1 MKETLINVYY
11 YVRFMLH
18 KAKQKFTSR
27 LRTLRYQLFHKTTR
41 EIEISK
47 CGLCNRQW
55 NTTILKDEEG
65 LPIYFGDPINPF
77 CLKCAQSR
85 YKGAKAMRKFFEKF
99 PPKQWEQT
107 EANLK
112 QVIEDFEKLFER
124 KKEEH

>member
-77 CLKCAQSR
+77 CLKCAQSGR
-85 YKGAKAMRKFFEKF
+85 SE
-99 PPKQWEQT
+99 
-107 EANLK
+107 
-112 QVIEDFEKLFER
+112 ER
-124 KKEEH
+124 RVGKSVDLGGGRIIKKKNNN